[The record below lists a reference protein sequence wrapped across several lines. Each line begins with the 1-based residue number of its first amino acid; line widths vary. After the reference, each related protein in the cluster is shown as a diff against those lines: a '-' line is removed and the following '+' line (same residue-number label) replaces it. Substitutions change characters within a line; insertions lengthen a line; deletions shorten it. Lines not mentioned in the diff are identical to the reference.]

1 MTLWCSIF
9 LLTAAFT
16 TLRART
22 AALSSGMAEFTTAT
36 TGRAVGSALA
46 SWTWLPEVN
55 STMEEARRLLRER
68 AAVDETEFVDT
79 RGRRRRKK
87 KKEEVEPVREDS
99 PATKERKYQQR
110 VQKEAK
116 TWIEIQMKRF
126 TKDDE
131 D

>member
-1 MTLWCSIF
+1 MG
-9 LLTAAFT
+9 TANWWFSNPGGYPQVT
-16 TLRART
+16 RD
-22 AALSSGMAEFTTAT
+22 
-36 TGRAVGSALA
+36 
-46 SWTWLPEVN
+46 
-55 STMEEARRLLRER
+55 
-68 AAVDETEFVDT
+68 DETEFVDT

-87 KKEEVEPVREDS
+87 KKEEEEPVREDS

>member
-1 MTLWCSIF
+1 MMPVEVSTCGATSQRRFPVLHD
-9 LLTAAFT
+9 LGAA
-16 TLRART
+16 A
-22 AALSSGMAEFTTAT
+22 
-36 TGRAVGSALA
+36 
-46 SWTWLPEVN
+46 
-55 STMEEARRLLRER
+55 EARAAAIAAAER
-68 AAVDETEFVDT
+68 GEAEDTEFVDT

-87 KKEEVEPVREDS
+87 KDAEDEEPVREDS

>member
-1 MTLWCSIF
+1 MLEELLSRAPATL
-9 LLTAAFT
+9 LGDVADRAAE
-16 TLRART
+16 RS
-22 AALSSGMAEFTTAT
+22 AA
-36 TGRAVGSALA
+36 
-46 SWTWLPEVN
+46 
-55 STMEEARRLLRER
+55 ER